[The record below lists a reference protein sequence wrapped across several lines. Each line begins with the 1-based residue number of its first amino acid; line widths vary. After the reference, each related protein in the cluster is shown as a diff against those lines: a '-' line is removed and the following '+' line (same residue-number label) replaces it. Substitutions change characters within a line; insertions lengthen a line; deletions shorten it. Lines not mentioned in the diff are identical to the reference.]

1 MQEVVLKLGGA
12 KANGIVQQAKRAF
25 IADASA
31 SAKKKSAIKDTITY
45 GSFTLANGGCA
56 ALQASGGHTG
66 WTIFAGLCTAF
77 SGLCSGVNLKKLID
91 AAKAKKETAKTLKD
105 IISKPEFAD
114 ILKRYLRINGD
125 KRAAIEEFVAK
136 HTKDKNGVLVKLL
149 KDDRKAVEA
158 LDKVAFQMP
167 LAARDAHFITKD
179 LDTDVAANMERRLK
193 EQLLLREQGF
203 GTWKK

>member
-66 WTIFAGLCTAF
+66 WTWQHLMVLLLHVLVLCLGLILRN
-77 SGLCSGVNLKKLID
+77 LCKQQKLKK
-91 AAKAKKETAKTLKD
+91 
-105 IISKPEFAD
+105 
-114 ILKRYLRINGD
+114 
-125 KRAAIEEFVAK
+125 
-136 HTKDKNGVLVKLL
+136 KLL
-149 KDDRKAVEA
+149 K
-158 LDKVAFQMP
+158 L
-167 LAARDAHFITKD
+167 
-179 LDTDVAANMERRLK
+179 
-193 EQLLLREQGF
+193 
-203 GTWKK
+203 